1 MTSQCIILIASK
13 ISRTNAVNSEK
24 KNCQRHISLY
34 STDINFPESAPCT
47 RNKTNKNQP
56 SNIF

>member
-13 ISRTNAVNSEK
+13 ISRTNAVTSEK
-24 KNCQRHISLY
+24 MCQRHISLY

-56 SNIF
+56 SKIF

>member
-24 KNCQRHISLY
+24 QLSKTHFLILY
-34 STDINFPESAPCT
+34 
-47 RNKTNKNQP
+47 
-56 SNIF
+56 